1 MIAAIYA
8 RKSTEQRGVA
18 EEVKSVNRQ
27 IANAR
32 AFAALRG
39 WTVAADHIFVD
50 DGISGAEFERRPGF
64 MRLLDALAPRPP
76 FQVLIVSERKTIGRE
91 SYETGYRIKQIDEAG
106 VELVEYVHGRSL
118 TPKTWIEK
126 VTSDAEGWSDEL
138 QRQKT
143 SERTHEAHTAPA
155 RVGRV
160 PGGRVFGYRNKDVF
174 KDVDQHGRPLRS
186 HVEREIVP
194 EEAAVIRRI
203 FELYDYGLGLK
214 AIAKRL
220 NAEGAPSPK
229 PFTRKDG
236 LAPIGQWV
244 PSTIRAA
251 LARELYHGVAVWNK
265 TKKKTKWGKMKPT
278 ARPESE
284 WERAPVEH
292 LRIVD
297 EAHWR
302 RVQARRQETAGR
314 ALRFASGRITGRPP
328 KHATKNLLAGLA
340 TCARCGGGLV
350 VEQSNNKK
358 GRYAYYVCLR
368 RWHHGTCTN
377 RLRVPI
383 ADVNEAVLQA
393 IEEHALT
400 PAAVEAVVQLTE
412 RDDVQDQQMQLVR
425 ERKGNDKRLKNLGD
439 AIETGGEAAT
449 LMARVHELEARQ
461 RAIADE
467 LASLAPLP
475 RLAPRV
481 VNDRLEEWRRL
492 LRGSTTQARAVLQ
505 RVLKGRITFTPNDAG
520 YTFEAPT
527 RFDKLFAGVACPWP
541 GGSPQD
547 LIDHAG
553 EGCEHIRLEDTL
565 DFEYGRLLARVY
577 QGVLRPAGFEP
588 ATLGLEGRGS

>member
-1 MIAAIYA
+1 M
-8 RKSTEQRGVA
+8 T
-18 EEVKSVNRQ
+18 
-27 IANAR
+27 
-32 AFAALRG
+32 
-39 WTVAADHIFVD
+39 
-50 DGISGAEFERRPGF
+50 
-64 MRLLDALAPRPP
+64 
-76 FQVLIVSERKTIGRE
+76 
-91 SYETGYRIKQIDEAG
+91 
-106 VELVEYVHGRSL
+106 
-118 TPKTWIEK
+118 
-126 VTSDAEGWSDEL
+126 
-138 QRQKT
+138 
-143 SERTHEAHTAPA
+143 
-155 RVGRV
+155 RV
-160 PGGRVFGYRNKDVF
+160 
-174 KDVDQHGRPLRS
+174 
-186 HVEREIVP
+186 
-194 EEAAVIRRI
+194 
-203 FELYDYGLGLK
+203 
-214 AIAKRL
+214 
-220 NAEGAPSPK
+220 
-229 PFTRKDG
+229 
-236 LAPIGQWV
+236 
-244 PSTIRAA
+244 
-251 LARELYHGVAVWNK
+251 
-265 TKKKTKWGKMKPT
+265 
-278 ARPESE
+278 ARPEPWRFGDGGQE
-284 WERAPVEH
+284 VTAAADAH

-297 EAHWR
+297 EALWR
-302 RVQARRQETAGR
+302 RVQVRRQETAGR

-340 TCARCGGGLV
+340 TCARCGRGGGLV
-350 VEQSNNKK
+350 VEQSNNNK

-368 RWHHGTCTN
+368 RWHYGTCTN

-505 RVLKGRITFTPNDAG
+505 RMLKGRITFTPNGAG

-553 EGCEHIRLEDTL
+553 EGCENIRLEDTL

-577 QGVLRPAGFEP
+577 QKGYCARQDSNLRPSA
-588 ATLGLEGRGS
+588 